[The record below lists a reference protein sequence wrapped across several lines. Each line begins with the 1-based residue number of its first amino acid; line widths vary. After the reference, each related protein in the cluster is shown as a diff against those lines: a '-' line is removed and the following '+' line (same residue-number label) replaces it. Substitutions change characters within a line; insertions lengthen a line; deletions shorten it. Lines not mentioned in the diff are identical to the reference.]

1 MGKYSKD
8 LNSKLVAM
16 VEAAVAETNL
26 EQIGV
31 RVEAIKMNKSKGV
44 IGEVLKGNDLMKL
57 FNQGDDI
64 VAIAL
69 FEEAFMVVNERTR
82 QLWIELLVS
91 QAWYDID
98 KDKLVITK
106 PELNIPVGMY
116 RKYGA
121 EVVDAMEVAL
131 MTVESINE
139 CKKAEKQK

>member
-8 LNSKLVAM
+8 LDSKLVAM

-69 FEEAFMVVNERTR
+69 FEEAFMEVNERTR

-139 CKKAEKQK
+139 RKKAEKQK